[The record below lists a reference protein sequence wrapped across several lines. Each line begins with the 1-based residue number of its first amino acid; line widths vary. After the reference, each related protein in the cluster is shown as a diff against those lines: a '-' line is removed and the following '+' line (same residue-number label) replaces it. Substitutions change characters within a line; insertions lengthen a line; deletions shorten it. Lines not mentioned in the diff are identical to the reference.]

1 MSIGT
6 MMSGRMITSTLFWML
21 RSRQNL
27 IRFPLTADSGFCP
40 SKRLFL
46 LRLFRVDGVLD
57 EVHERQ
63 LLPLD
68 LDTVVHALRDVDD
81 DARLDRDRLAVERR
95 RSPTAHDVKH
105 VTPILVPVHRN
116 LFLHGDRVYRVLARL
131 DQRQIDCAASLAR
144 PAEFFIEIEHLRLSR
159 ERRAYQQAHRGNC
172 QRNPLHRFFSAPFR
186 TDQCRLVTEVSA
198 KLRFATYGPN

>member
-27 IRFPLTADSGFCP
+27 IRLALTVGSAFCP

-81 DARLDRDRLAVERR
+81 DARLERDRLAVERR

-105 VTPILVPVHRN
+105 VTPILVPGIGISS
-116 LFLHGDRVYRVLARL
+116 FTA
-131 DQRQIDCAASLAR
+131 
-144 PAEFFIEIEHLRLSR
+144 
-159 ERRAYQQAHRGNC
+159 
-172 QRNPLHRFFSAPFR
+172 
-186 TDQCRLVTEVSA
+186 
-198 KLRFATYGPN
+198 